1 MKERNKMHK
10 LYEAKNLDVYKKLLR
25 MLGEYSKEVA
35 SSTIGRL
42 FDLAV
47 EKGIKIL
54 PSNKLALMIVDKCLD
69 EENIADSLQKLS
81 NLRFSNLSVECRPL
95 VKGGERHGVALWKR
109 GDLIS
114 DKVQDL
120 INWEAEGPAGSW
132 SDKEGKKVTLLDL
145 SKEEK

>member
-1 MKERNKMHK
+1 MK

-25 MLGEYSKEVA
+25 MLGEYSKTVP

-54 PSNKLALMIVDKCLD
+54 PSNKLALTIVDKCLD

-81 NLRFSNLSVECRPL
+81 NIRFSNLPIECQPL
-95 VKGGERHGVALWKR
+95 VKGGERHEVACWTR
-109 GDLIS
+109 GDLTS

-120 INWEAEGPAGSW
+120 VDWEAAGPAAGW
-132 SDKEGKKVTLLDL
+132 TNCKGEKVSLLDL
-145 SKEEK
+145 SKSEEK